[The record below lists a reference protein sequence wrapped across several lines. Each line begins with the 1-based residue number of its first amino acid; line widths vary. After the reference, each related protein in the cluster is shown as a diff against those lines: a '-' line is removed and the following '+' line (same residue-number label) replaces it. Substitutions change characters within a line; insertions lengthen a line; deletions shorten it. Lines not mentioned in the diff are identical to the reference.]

1 MREVLTAKLFYDTP
15 YAKEFDAELLS
26 QTEHDGNYHIILDR
40 TLFYPGGGGQPCD
53 LGTLNGVEVVEVIEH
68 REDIIHITSSP
79 VEGKTIHGAL
89 NWERR
94 FEHMQQHLGEH
105 LFAGSLWNLYHIH
118 TARMRI
124 EGDNVSIDTDIPADM
139 NAILEAESA
148 ANEAVWSD
156 IPVEVIFPDMAEIR
170 ELARKLPPEN
180 AIPPVRIIR
189 VEGVDYVPC
198 CGIHVSST
206 GQCGLV
212 KVISCENHK
221 GGSRIYLR
229 CGRAAYRWLSS
240 LWHEVRKA
248 EAELVCGY
256 DGINDKIAS
265 LKSQIH
271 ALKSQNEALT
281 VRYLKPLADS
291 LLGNAEICG
300 QYRVVTHIMPNSS
313 QDEIKHLFKLITDND
328 KDSIAFLAGVNE
340 EGVFIM
346 AGCNKEN
353 KNVDVRPAFRKAIEI
368 LGGKGGG
375 STFSAQG
382 HGKNSEAVNTAV
394 NEAVK
399 ILKDSIR

>member
-1 MREVLTAKLFYDTP
+1 MKPLTAKLFYDTP
-15 YAKEFDAELLS
+15 YAKEFDAELIS
-26 QTEHDGNYHIILDR
+26 QSEHDGKYHIMLDR

-53 LGTLNGVEVVEVIEH
+53 LGTLNGSEVIEVI
-68 REDIIHITSSP
+68 EPGEYIIHITASP
-79 VEGKTIHGAL
+79 IEGKTVHGIL

-105 LFAGSLWNLYHIH
+105 LFAGSLWNLHHIH

-139 NAILEAESA
+139 SAILEAESA
-148 ANEAVWSD
+148 ANEAVWAD

-180 AIPPVRIIR
+180 AIPPVRIVK

-198 CGIHVSST
+198 CGVHVSST

-240 LWHEVRKA
+240 LYHEVRKA
-248 EAELVCGY
+248 ESELVCGY
-256 DGINDKIAS
+256 EGINDKIAS

-281 VRYLKPLADS
+281 IRYLKPIADS
-291 LLGNAEICG
+291 LLSSSEICG
-300 QYRVVTHIMPNSS
+300 QFKIVTHVMPHSS

-328 KDSIAFLAGVNE
+328 REAIAVLAGVNE
-340 EGVFIM
+340 EGVFVIM
-346 AGCNKEN
+346 GCNKEN
-353 KNVDVRPAFRKAIEI
+353 KKIDVRPAFRRAIEL

-382 HGKNSEAVNTAV
+382 HGKNSEAVNVAV
-394 NEAVK
+394 NEAVN
-399 ILKDSIR
+399 ILKNSIK

>member
-1 MREVLTAKLFYDTP
+1 MTAKLFYDTP

-26 QTEHDGNYHIILDR
+26 QSEHDGKFFVTLDR

-53 LGTLNGVEVVEVIEH
+53 NGTLNGAEVSEVIEDG
-68 REDIIHITSSP
+68 ENIIHITDSP
-79 VEGKTIHGAL
+79 IEGGIVHGVL
-89 NWERR
+89 NWEKR

-105 LFAGSLWNLYHIH
+105 LFAGCLWNLHHIH

-124 EGDNVSIDTDIPADM
+124 EGDNVSIDTDIPADISM
-139 NAILEAESA
+139 ILEAESL
-148 ANEAVWSD
+148 ANEAVWKN
-156 IPVEVIFPDMAEIR
+156 IPVEVIFPAMNEIK

-180 AIPPVRIIR
+180 AVPPVRIVK

-198 CGIHVSST
+198 CGVHVSST
-206 GQCGLV
+206 GEVGLV

-229 CGRAAYRWLSS
+229 CGRAAYRWITS
-240 LWHEVRKA
+240 LYHEVRKA
-248 EAELVCGY
+248 ESELVCGY
-256 DGINDKIAS
+256 DGINDKILS

-271 ALKSQNEALT
+271 SLKSQNEALT
-281 VRYLKPLADS
+281 VRFLKPLAES
-291 LLGNAEICG
+291 LLSHAEICG
-300 QYRVVTHIMPNSS
+300 QYKIISHVIEHSS
-313 QDEIKHLFKLITDND
+313 QDEIKHLFKLITDKD
-328 KDSIAFLAGVNE
+328 KDSVAILAGGNE

-375 STFSAQG
+375 SPFSAQG
-382 HGKNSEAVNTAV
+382 WGKNSQVLNTAV
-394 NEAVK
+394 NEAVNV
-399 ILKDSIR
+399 LKNNIK